1 MKRRSFLMGMAALT
15 AGLVAASHPV
25 LRAQAAGWP
34 YTTLYTN
41 TYPVSGSFTRIQLTD
56 TAFDIFF
63 RPSEDGSARV
73 VCREAENLPHTV
85 KVENG
90 VLTITAAK
98 SLTPYFYREDLEPSV
113 TVYLPDADYESLTVQ
128 LTSGDVLAAS
138 GLRFGAVQISVT
150 SGDAECYAA
159 VSGTLSIDTSSG
171 DIELSGQ
178 SAGSV
183 QLHTT
188 SGDIEVKGL
197 QAASFAAVSTSG
209 DIDLSRVQVQGELRA
224 ETTSGDIEIEA
235 SDAASLTLKSTSG
248 DIEAELLSPK
258 NFKISGGRGR
268 VQAPASNPAA
278 GLCTVEASS
287 GEIQLRVRG

>member
-41 TYPVSGSFTRIQLTD
+41 TYPVNGSFARIQLTETSSD
-56 TAFDIFF
+56 VTF

-73 VCREAENLPHTV
+73 VCREAEDLPHTV

-90 VLTITAAK
+90 LLTITAST
-98 SLTPYFYREDLEPSV
+98 SLTPHLYHGDGPKV
-113 TVYLPDADYESLTVQ
+113 IVYLPDADYEALTVSV
-128 LTSGDVLAAS
+128 TSGDVLVDS
-138 GLRFGAVQISVT
+138 GLRFGTVQITAT

-171 DIELSGQ
+171 NIELSSQ
-178 SAGSV
+178 STGSV
-183 QLHTT
+183 QLHST

-197 QAASFAAVSTSG
+197 QASSFGAVATSG
-209 DIDLSRVQVQGELRA
+209 DIDLSQVQVQGELRA
-224 ETTSGDIEIEA
+224 ETTSGDIEVEA
-235 SDAASLTLKSTSG
+235 SDAASMTLKSTSG

-258 NFKISGGRGR
+258 NFQVSGGRGR
-268 VQAPASNPAA
+268 VQAPQSNPAA
-278 GLCTVEASS
+278 GLCTVQTTS